1 VSRDPTSFV
10 RGHYDRVAGRYDRLI
25 RVPERLLF
33 GDGRRWA
40 AGQARGEVL
49 EIAIGTGR
57 NLPYY
62 SADARLTGVDL
73 SPGMLAIARRR
84 ADGTKVDVRALRVA
98 DAQHLPFDDASFDVL
113 VATLAFCSIPDDTAA
128 MTEAA
133 RVLRPGGTLIL
144 LEHVGSP
151 VLVVRAVQRLLAPPA
166 LRVEGDHL
174 LREPHRCVEAAG
186 LHVGLLERSKLGI
199 VMRLTAHKPTT

>member
-1 VSRDPTSFV
+1 MRREATDFV
-10 RGHYDRVAGRYDRLI
+10 REHYDRVAGRYDRFI

-40 AGQARGEVL
+40 ADRAHGEVL

-57 NLPYY
+57 NLPHYP
-62 SADARLTGVDL
+62 ADARLTGVDL

-98 DAQHLPFDDASFDVL
+98 DAQHLPFADASFDVV

-151 VLVVRAVQRLLAPPA
+151 VLVVRAVQRLLAPLA

-174 LREPHRCVEAAG
+174 LRDPHRCVEAAG
-186 LHVGLLERSKLGI
+186 LHIGLLERSKLGI
-199 VMRLTAHKPTT
+199 VMRLTARKQP

>member
-1 VSRDPTSFV
+1 VRREPTAFA
-10 RGHYDRVAGRYDRLI
+10 REHYDRVSGRYDRLI

-33 GDGRRWA
+33 GDGRPWA
-40 AGQARGEVL
+40 AGQAHGDVL

-57 NLPYY
+57 NLPHYP
-62 SADARLTGVDL
+62 ADARLTGVDL

-84 ADGTKVDVRALRVA
+84 ADETMADVRAFRVA
-98 DAQHLPFDDASFDVL
+98 DAQQLPFADASFDAV

-144 LEHVGSP
+144 LEHVRSP
-151 VLVVRAVQRLLAPPA
+151 VLVVRVAQRLLAPLA
-166 LRVEGDHL
+166 HRVEGDHL
-174 LREPHRCVEAAG
+174 LRDPHRCVEAAG
-186 LHVGLLERSKLGI
+186 LQIALLERSKLGI

>member
-1 VSRDPTSFV
+1 MSRDPTDFA
-10 RGHYDRVAGRYDRLI
+10 REHYDRVAGRYDRLI

-40 AGQARGEVL
+40 AAQAHGEVL

-57 NLPYY
+57 NLPHYP
-62 SADARLTGVDL
+62 ADTRLTGVDL

-98 DAQHLPFDDASFDVL
+98 DAQHLPFDEASFDVV

-151 VLVVRAVQRLLAPPA
+151 VLVVRAVQRLLAPLA

-199 VMRLTAHKPTT
+199 VMRLAAHKPTT